1 MNNKKIWQA
10 NIKKEEYQDD
20 NYKIEFTP
28 DMNKITKKQDN
39 IQTIVKTIITNEN
52 VEIRNVKLK
61 NLGNK
66 EELIEVSGVFEPVLS
81 TDIQDYSHKAFN
93 NLFLKYERVRE
104 GLFIKRNNRIITF
117 RCG

>member
-1 MNNKKIWQA
+1 MGNKNTDEIKQGILFYFKNMNNKKIWQA

-52 VEIRNVKLK
+52 VEIRNIKLK
-61 NLGNK
+61 H
-66 EELIEVSGVFEPVLS
+66 S
-81 TDIQDYSHKAFN
+81 
-93 NLFLKYERVRE
+93 
-104 GLFIKRNNRIITF
+104 
-117 RCG
+117 